1 MAWAIDLGTTNTGVA
16 TWDAAA
22 RRPRFIELP
31 DICRK
36 PKGDDPLEAPR
47 VVPSAVHLATPTGFG
62 GRLGTW
68 RMFRKRLW
76 GTHGHIGRLALEKN
90 QGQPKPEF
98 ASTFKAA
105 LMRSPT
111 KPLARLDGVDHTAR
125 DVARVFMRELTRAV
139 KVATGERWRSLVFT
153 TPVDA
158 YETYR
163 AELVTISR
171 ELGVKDVRFLDEP
184 VAAALGYGL
193 GLGAPRRVLVVDM
206 GAGTAHV
213 ALVDIDIHGAE
224 KGVCKVVAKA
234 GRQLGGNLVDRW
246 LVDEFC
252 RRLEYPLSDEHARD
266 DERRFWYL
274 MLLDEARRVKE
285 SVFFQEKDAFY
296 LTPPEELRA
305 WEARVHGRGERLLEV
320 TKDDIRGI
328 LTAHSY
334 YDDMAAML
342 DEVLADAGGI
352 GGVDDVLLTGGSTL
366 LPGIYHLFEE
376 RFGRDRV
383 RAWQPF
389 EAVAFGAACY
399 AAGALSQ
406 SDTVV
411 HDYAIQTFHPQSND
425 PIHTVVVPRGTRVPT
440 VPDLWKRQLVP
451 TCALGEP
458 ESFFK
463 LVLCEIGRAEPE
475 ERRFA
480 WDEAGQLKKLG
491 GRDARASGGGDGAA
505 SGGGGGG
512 DGGRSATVEQVIV
525 PLNAANP
532 TLGEL
537 DPPHQPGDKAPRL
550 EIAFGVNADRWLVA
564 TVMDLRTRRQLM
576 QQKPVVRIL

>member
-1 MAWAIDLGTTNTGVA
+1 MVWAIDFGTTNTGVA
-16 TWDAAA
+16 TWDATA

-36 PKGDDPLEAPR
+36 PKGEDALEAPR
-47 VVPSAVHLATPTGFG
+47 VVPSAVHLVEPQGFA
-62 GRLGTW
+62 GRLGAW
-68 RMFRKRLW
+68 RIFRKRLW
-76 GTHGHIGRLALEKN
+76 GTHGLIGRLALEKN
-90 QGQPKPEF
+90 QGEPKPEF
-98 ASTFKAA
+98 APTFKAA
-105 LMRSPT
+105 LMRSPM
-111 KPLARLDGVDHTAR
+111 KPLARLGDTSYTAR
-125 DVARVFMRELTRAV
+125 DVARTFMRELTRAV
-139 KVATGERWRSLVFT
+139 KLATGERWRSLVFT

-171 ELGVKDVRFLDEP
+171 ELGIRDVRFLDEP

-224 KGVCKVVAKA
+224 KGVCKVIAKA

-246 LVDEFC
+246 LADEFC
-252 RRLEYPLSDEHARD
+252 KRLEYPLTDAAKD

-285 SVFFQEKDAFY
+285 SVFFKDKDAFY

-305 WEARVHGRGERLLEV
+305 WEARVRGEGERLLEV
-320 TKDDIRGI
+320 TKSDIQQILESRG
-328 LTAHSY
+328 Y
-334 YDDMAAML
+334 YADMAAML
-342 DEVLADAGGI
+342 DEVLAECGGP
-352 GGVDDVLLTGGSTL
+352 GSVDDVLLTGGSTL
-366 LPGIYHLFEE
+366 LPGIYALFED

-411 HDYAIQTFHPQSND
+411 HDYAIQTFHPQSNE
-425 PIHTVVVPRGTRVPT
+425 PVHAVVVPRGTRVPT
-440 VPDLWKRQLVP
+440 APDIWKRQLVP

-491 GRDARASGGGDGAA
+491 GRDDKAGQD
-505 SGGGGGG
+505 
-512 DGGRSATVEQVIV
+512 QVIV
-525 PLNAANP
+525 PLNASNP

-537 DPPHQPGDKAPRL
+537 DPPHQPGDRTPRL

-564 TVMDLRTRRQLM
+564 TVQDLKTKKQLM
-576 QQKPVVRIL
+576 HEKPVVRIL